1 MWMLKEQGLA
11 FDHVP
16 TGFLDGGTRTPE
28 HLALNPNGRV
38 PVLVDDGQ
46 PIFESLAI
54 NLYLARKY
62 GGDIAPQSLMDEALA
77 VQWSFWAATEIEKS
91 LLFAAAN
98 LQLFPEAGRNPA
110 HLALALKKL
119 DRPFKVLD
127 AHLAE
132 RAYLLGAAFSVA
144 DLNVAAMMTLIPITG
159 VPIVDYPRMA
169 GWLEQCLERPAAADW
184 KPLHLTGPCPPTPE
198 GLLAMFL

>member
-11 FDHVP
+11 YEHIP
-16 TGFLDGGTRTPE
+16 TSFLDGSTRTADY
-28 HLALNPNGRV
+28 LAINPNGRV
-38 PVLVDDGQ
+38 PCLVDDGAV
-46 PIFESLAI
+46 IFESLAI

-62 GGDIAPQSLMDEALA
+62 GGAVAAQSLMDGALA
-77 VQWSFWAATEIEKS
+77 VQWSFWAATEVEKA

-98 LQLFPEAGRNPA
+98 MQLFAESSRNPA

-127 AHLAE
+127 AHLAA
-132 RAYLLGAAFSVA
+132 RAYLLGDTFSVA
-144 DLNVAAMMTLIPITG
+144 DLNVAAMMSLIPITQ
-159 VPIVDYPRMA
+159 VPITDYPRMA
-169 GWLEQCLERPAAADW
+169 TWLDICLERPAAADW
-184 KPLHLTGPCPPTPE
+184 KPIHFTVPAPQTPE